1 MFTDDLN
8 TVPVTANGQRGLIPS
23 HLVWNA
29 TVNFA
34 ATGSIDVYATVKNLA
49 DRTYVVDMTR
59 GLIPGS
65 PRLVQ
70 AGFSARF

>member
-8 TVPVTANGQRGLIPS
+8 TVPVTANGQRGLIDD

-29 TVNFA
+29 TANVYVN
-34 ATGSIDVYATVKNLA
+34 DRLDLYATVKNAA
-49 DRTYVVDMTR
+49 DRTYVADMTR
-59 GLIPGS
+59 GLVPGS

-70 AGFSARF
+70 GGFTMRF